1 MTYLNGAVYPLFCL
15 HLTIIVA
22 LGYVIVPL
30 DWSILT
36 KYLAITTGTI
46 VVSLG
51 GYELLW
57 RRIAWLRPLVG
68 LKPVHAGKSKIRLD
82 VVSGGSDA

>member
-1 MTYLNGAVYPLFCL
+1 
-15 HLTIIVA
+15 
-22 LGYVIVPL
+22 VIVPL

-57 RRIAWLRPLVG
+57 RRIAWLRPLLG
-68 LKPVHAGKSKIRLD
+68 LKPLHAGKSKIRSD
-82 VVSGGSDA
+82 VIRGGFDA